1 MPVSIA
7 PFPIEPVPAVAAG
20 SDAAV
25 FPDWTVPVAASRG
38 LARLIADAL
47 TESGVADVSVA
58 NRSEPGEGASISGI
72 LWLGDQL
79 QGEITVRREAQ
90 GEPEVVRHEAD
101 LSEGHHLLYQL
112 TESAARLLEVELPRR
127 VISSFDDYRTPVFP
141 ALLQYLIALDAPEA
155 ERKGELIRAF
165 ELDSRFPAARIELA
179 LAAVQRGDTASAIS
193 LVQGCAVGHAD
204 WARELGTA
212 AWAAGETDLAMS
224 LLASAV
230 QANDEDGIAQAAL
243 AALLARK
250 GEVDESF
257 YLATR
262 ATQLEA
268 NDYRSW
274 SALADVHRAAGKFGQ
289 ACFYYNFALRLA
301 PEAAAVLKDAGASW
315 VLARKPE
322 QALKT
327 IEQAIAA
334 APNDGENYGNLAF
347 AHDLLGNAPPALEA
361 ARRAVELAPQHA
373 SLHVL
378 HGDLAWKL
386 ELADEA
392 RQAWGKAQELDPQL
406 TIRPE
411 GGNIGLPEPT
421 ADEAPTPA
429 VNFSGPFTIFN

>member
-1 MPVSIA
+1 
-7 PFPIEPVPAVAAG
+7 
-20 SDAAV
+20 
-25 FPDWTVPVAASRG
+25 
-38 LARLIADAL
+38 
-47 TESGVADVSVA
+47 
-58 NRSEPGEGASISGI
+58 
-72 LWLGDQL
+72 
-79 QGEITVRREAQ
+79 
-90 GEPEVVRHEAD
+90 VVRHEAD
-101 LSEGHHLLYQL
+101 LSEGHHLLFQL

-127 VISSFDDYRTPVFP
+127 VISGFEDYRTPVVP

-165 ELDSRFPAARIELA
+165 ELDARFPAARIELA

-193 LVQGCAVGHAD
+193 LVQGFAVGHSD
-204 WARELGTA
+204 WARDLGTA
-212 AWAAGETDLAMS
+212 AWAAGETDLAMA

-230 QANDEDGIAQAAL
+230 QSNEDDGIAQAAL

-250 GEVDESF
+250 GEIDESF

-274 SALADVHRAAGKFGQ
+274 AALADVHRAAGKFGE
-289 ACFYYNFALRLA
+289 ACFYYNFSLRLSPDA
-301 PEAAAVLKDAGASW
+301 PAVLKDAGASW

-327 IEQAIAA
+327 IEKAIAV
-334 APNDGENYGNLAF
+334 APGDAENYGNLAF
-347 AHDLLGNAPPALEA
+347 AHDLMGNAQPALEA
-361 ARRAVELAPQHA
+361 ARRAVELAAQNA

-378 HGDLAWKL
+378 HGDLAFKL
-386 ELADEA
+386 GLTGEA
-392 RQAWGKAQELDPQL
+392 QQAWGKAQEIDPQL

-421 ADEAPTPA
+421 PDAVPAPA
-429 VNFSGPFTIFN
+429 VEFSGPFTIFK

>member
-7 PFPIEPVPAVAAG
+7 PFPIEPVPSVAAG
-20 SDAAV
+20 SDVAV
-25 FPDWTVPVAASRG
+25 APDWTVPAAASRG

-47 TESGVADVSVA
+47 TGSGVADVAVA
-58 NRSEPGEGASISGI
+58 DGHAGDGANITGI

-79 QGEITVRREAQ
+79 QGEITVRREGQ
-90 GEPEVVRHEAD
+90 SEPEVVRHEAD

-127 VISSFDDYRTPVFP
+127 VISSFDDYRTAVFP
-141 ALLQYLIALDAPEA
+141 ALLQYLIALDADEA

-165 ELDSRFPAARIELA
+165 ELDARFPAARIELA

-193 LVQGCAVGHAD
+193 LVQGFAVGHAD

-212 AWAAGETDLAMS
+212 AWAAGETDLAMA

-274 SALADVHRAAGKFGQ
+274 SALADVHRAAGKFGE
-289 ACFYYNFALRLA
+289 ACFYYTFALRLA
-301 PEAAAVLKDAGASW
+301 PDAPAVLKDAGASW

-327 IEQAIAA
+327 IEHAIAV
-334 APNDGENYGNLAF
+334 APGDAENYGNLAF
-347 AHDLLGNAPPALEA
+347 AHDLLGNAQPALDA
-361 ARRAVELAPQHA
+361 ARRAVALAPQNA

-378 HGDLAWKL
+378 HGDMAFKL
-386 ELADEA
+386 GLSEEA
-392 RQAWGKAQELDPQL
+392 QQAWAQAREIDPQL

-421 ADEAPTPA
+421 PDEAPAPA
-429 VNFSGPFTIFN
+429 VNFSGPFTILN